1 MEILYSD
8 RDIVVA
14 IKPRGVLSEQGEGN
28 GDSMPALLAPE
39 FGRVYPVHR
48 LDRAVGGVM
57 VYARHSAAAAALSR
71 AVADRAL
78 QKEYT
83 AVIAGSPDAPEGEWE
98 DLLYHDARGNKTF
111 VVDRERKGA
120 KKAILRYLVTD
131 RAEYEGAELSRVKIR
146 LLTGRSHQIRV
157 QFASRALPL
166 VGDGKYGSRIKAPF
180 LALAATSLT
189 FPHPK
194 SGKPMSFVAPPPS
207 DFPWAL
213 FGEAH
218 YEIERKFLIAYPDP
232 TALQNMQGCRVRR
245 ITQTYLLSPAG
256 VTDRVREIREG
267 EEVRYIRTTKR
278 RVSSMRALEEEKE
291 LTLAEYGELLA
302 LADPARVPIL
312 KTRYA
317 FPYDKHIVEVD
328 LFDALQDRALAEVEL
343 ESESEEALL
352 PPELK
357 LLREVTDDP
366 RYKNVNLAK
375 NISFE
380 D

>member
-98 DLLYHDARGNKTF
+98 DLLYHDARSNKTF

-131 RAEYEGAELSRVKIR
+131 QAEYEGAELSRVKIR

-194 SGKPMSFVAPPPS
+194 SGKPMSFVAPTPS

-232 TALQNMQGCRVRR
+232 AALQNMQGCRVRR

-278 RVSSMRALEEEKE
+278 RVSSMRAIEEEKE

-302 LADPARVPIL
+302 QADPARVPIL

-328 LFDALQDRALAEVEL
+328 LFDAFQDRALAEIEL

-357 LLREVTDDP
+357 LVREVTDDP